1 MDAFQLSAV
10 AIVAAAITSWIAT
23 YRSTE
28 NVVNPMGLVA
38 TLIAWVMAIVL
49 TVALIW

>member
-1 MDAFQLSAV
+1 MDAFQLMAV
-10 AIVAAAITSWIAT
+10 AIGAAAITSWIAT

-38 TLIAWVMAIVL
+38 TLIAWVFAIAL